1 MTRSTV
7 LLESHHELPQ
17 PRCDF
22 YDRMLISTAAILVG
36 LPLLF
41 WGADRLVIGAA
52 ATARN
57 LGISAVLVGLIV
69 VGFATSA
76 PEMLI
81 SALASMGNA
90 PGLAVGNAL
99 GSNIANLGLVLG
111 VAVII
116 CPLAVHPQTLR
127 REFPAV
133 VAVTILATVLLLDS
147 DLSRIDAFLLLGALV
162 AMTIWIIAVGSR
174 SSVFDPIR
182 SEYEDDMPPDMPPKT
197 ATFWLILGLVTV
209 LIGAEL
215 MVEGAT
221 EIALL
226 LGVSELVLGV
236 TIVAVGTSLPELAVA
251 IAGATKGESDLVL
264 GNVLGSNIFNLLAV
278 VGIAGVIEPHML
290 ERGVVTLHL
299 PLMGGLTV
307 AVFLFAYNSAMRVQL
322 TRPIGILL
330 LGTFLTYQGFVV
342 WDALM

>member
-1 MTRSTV
+1 
-7 LLESHHELPQ
+7 
-17 PRCDF
+17 
-22 YDRMLISTAAILVG
+22 MLISTAEIVVG
-36 LPLLF
+36 LLLLF

-57 LGISAVLVGLIV
+57 LGVSAVLVGLVV

-81 SALASMGNA
+81 SALAALDNA
-90 PGLAVGNAL
+90 PALAVGNAL

-111 VAVII
+111 IAVMI
-116 CPLAVHPQTLR
+116 CPLAVHSQTLR

-133 VAVTILATVLLLDS
+133 IAATVLASVLFLDSTLGLLDGY
-147 DLSRIDAFLLLGALV
+147 LLLGALI
-162 AMTIWIIAVGSR
+162 AMTSWIIVVGSR

-182 SEYEDDMPPDMPPKT
+182 TEYEDEIPSDMPART
-197 ATFWLILGLVTV
+197 ATFWLVLGLVSV

-215 MVEGAT
+215 MVNGAT
-221 EIALL
+221 DIALI

-251 IAGATKGESDLVL
+251 IAGAGKGESDLVL

-278 VGIAGVIEPHML
+278 VGIAGAIRPHVLEEGVI
-290 ERGVVTLHL
+290 TLHL
-299 PLMGGLTV
+299 PLMGALTLA
-307 AVFLFAYNSAMRVQL
+307 AVLLAYNSSARVQFTRL
-322 TRPIGILL
+322 TGIALL
-330 LGTFLTYQGFVV
+330 STFLIYQGYVIV
-342 WDALM
+342 DSLM